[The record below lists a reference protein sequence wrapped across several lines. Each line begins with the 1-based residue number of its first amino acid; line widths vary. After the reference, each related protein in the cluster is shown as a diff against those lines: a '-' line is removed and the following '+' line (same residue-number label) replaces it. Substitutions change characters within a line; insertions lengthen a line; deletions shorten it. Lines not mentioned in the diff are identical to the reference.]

1 MGSKFKGIGIKNRTY
16 YFFDDIINI
25 KNFDPNKIKI
35 DEKSQKN
42 ILIYFIGFVAIKNSK
57 YVEIDSINPLYLII
71 GKMNGYFEDI
81 TGNIYLTVIFY

>member
-1 MGSKFKGIGIKNRTY
+1 MGSKFKGIGLKNRTY

-25 KNFDPNKIKI
+25 KNFDTNKIKI
-35 DEKSQKN
+35 NEKPQKN
-42 ILIYFIGFVAIKNSK
+42 ILIYFIESVAIKNSK

-81 TGNIYLTVIFY
+81 NGNIYLTVIFY